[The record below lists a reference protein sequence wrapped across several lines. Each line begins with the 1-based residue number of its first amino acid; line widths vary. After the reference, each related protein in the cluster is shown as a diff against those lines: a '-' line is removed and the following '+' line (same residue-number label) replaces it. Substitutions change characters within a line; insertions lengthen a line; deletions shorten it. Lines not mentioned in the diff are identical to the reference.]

1 MLESDP
7 IGKNGQ
13 RRHGHRGCGLLH
25 TLISSLSVHLPK
37 INSAPHRSICVSWSQ
52 CMEQTRL
59 RNEISPFDSVI

>member
-1 MLESDP
+1 MLEGDP

-37 INSAPHRSICVSWSQ
+37 I
-52 CMEQTRL
+52 
-59 RNEISPFDSVI
+59 DSENQ